1 MHGTKYD
8 SKILWIN
15 FIPLGYQS
23 KVITDDDL
31 KYSFFVKTLDKIRYI
46 RYSLLLKIHIQVIM
60 LQAKNLQLILLNL
73 CNSSNWVEISY
84 LLFGVLSPPNY

>member
-46 RYSLLLKIHIQVIM
+46 RCSLLLKIHIQVIM

-84 LLFGVLSPPNY
+84 LLFWVLSPPN